1 MGLLGRNLKG
11 ERTQSTTLII
21 IRYKYMMKRTILV
34 AVAATSCVH
43 AFVACPASSSRT
55 HVSLNMGL
63 FDGVKE
69 AFGADGMG
77 DLSSERETP
86 IDRWMGWNAKSVD
99 TPQEAVGS
107 KGMFNLSLL

>member
-1 MGLLGRNLKG
+1 
-11 ERTQSTTLII
+11 
-21 IRYKYMMKRTILV
+21 MMKRTILV

-43 AFVACPASSSRT
+43 AFVSCPASSSRT

>member
-1 MGLLGRNLKG
+1 
-11 ERTQSTTLII
+11 
-21 IRYKYMMKRTILV
+21 MKRTILV

-43 AFVACPASSSRT
+43 AFVACPASSSGT

-63 FDGVKE
+63 FDGMKE

-86 IDRWMGWNAKSVD
+86 IDRWMGWNFQIGRYPATGASFH
-99 TPQEAVGS
+99 Q
-107 KGMFNLSLL
+107 

>member
-1 MGLLGRNLKG
+1 
-11 ERTQSTTLII
+11 
-21 IRYKYMMKRTILV
+21 MKSIILV
-34 AVAATSCVH
+34 AVAATTSSAS
-43 AFVACPASSSRT
+43 AFVTAPATSRT

-86 IDRWMGWNAKSVD
+86 IDRWMGWNAKSAD
-99 TPQEAVGS
+99 SPKEAVG
-107 KGMFNLSLL
+107 KGASDMYHVCFLLSVFDCHVQIT